1 MFSQGYLIDSQLC
14 IAALWLFYLTVMHRR
29 VPLTAARIYLL
40 ALCPIGMLL
49 PLLRI
54 PLLPAPQTII
64 EAIPIS
70 DISPVVAPAPPAD
83 RTVPILLLLYTVG
96 VIVCGTIAL
105 AGIVRTW
112 LTIRQTRRGS
122 VTFSPDVAGAY
133 SVFGRIFV
141 NDKFQGSPLLR
152 QILAHERSHL
162 MHHHSRDLIA
172 ISLWRSLLWFNPAVW
187 HAGKLLREVHEFQAD
202 RAVIRKGNPVGQYI
216 DLLIGTEAGI
226 YPAASNA
233 LCYSLTKKR
242 LKMIAQATRR
252 TSAGG
257 YLRMAALPGLIC
269 TMLCA
274 FSLTTKAAESL
285 VPEPQP
291 SPVAPA
297 DTLRQISISVKR
309 IPDSVNI
316 HVEPITAT
324 TVISRKVNDTDP
336 EVKPD
341 TVRQIFSVTSGTRK
355 PDPNAQP
362 IYVIDGVIHT
372 SASMTKKSLNATDYE
387 SITVLKGSASTAVYG
402 DQGKDGAIVI
412 TTKKSIRPERLAIS
426 DGEIHE
432 IRVGQ
437 SSIVGVAGS
446 FDRETVK
453 KVDVTLSK
461 KEKRKGMTI
470 SSKLLES
477 YPELF
482 ELSPDGSVQNR
493 IPVSVT
499 INEEK

>member
-1 MFSQGYLIDSQLC
+1 
-14 IAALWLFYLTVMHRR
+14 
-29 VPLTAARIYLL
+29 
-40 ALCPIGMLL
+40 
-49 PLLRI
+49 
-54 PLLPAPQTII
+54 
-64 EAIPIS
+64 
-70 DISPVVAPAPPAD
+70 
-83 RTVPILLLLYTVG
+83 
-96 VIVCGTIAL
+96 
-105 AGIVRTW
+105 
-112 LTIRQTRRGS
+112 
-122 VTFSPDVAGAY
+122 
-133 SVFGRIFV
+133 
-141 NDKFQGSPLLR
+141 
-152 QILAHERSHL
+152 
-162 MHHHSRDLIA
+162 
-172 ISLWRSLLWFNPAVW
+172 
-187 HAGKLLREVHEFQAD
+187 
-202 RAVIRKGNPVGQYI
+202 
-216 DLLIGTEAGI
+216 
-226 YPAASNA
+226 
-233 LCYSLTKKR
+233 
-242 LKMIAQATRR
+242 
-252 TSAGG
+252 
-257 YLRMAALPGLIC
+257 MAALPGLIC

-274 FSLTTKAAESL
+274 FSLTTKAAEPL
-285 VPEPQP
+285 EPQP
-291 SPVAPA
+291 APVAPA
-297 DTLRQISISVKR
+297 DTLRQISVSVKR

-324 TVISRKVNDTDP
+324 TVISTKVNDS
-336 EVKPD
+336 EPD
-341 TVRQIFSVTSGTRK
+341 TVRQVFSVTSGTRK

-372 SASMTKKSLNATDYE
+372 SASMTKKSLNAADYE

-402 DQGKDGAIVI
+402 DKGKDGAIVI
-412 TTKKSIRPERLAIS
+412 TTKKSIRPERVAIS

-461 KEKRKGMTI
+461 KEKRKGVTV